1 MTASGKIV
9 ICVLTLLV
17 ILSWRTKPSEE
28 RNTFTIDSLRQ
39 RYERPV
45 SQWPKPNVDPS
56 VVYNELGALPKDSS
70 SIKLERDPK
79 VKLGQLLFFDPRLSG
94 SNQISCSSCHN
105 PDMGWGDGRRVSVGN
120 AHLEGKRNSPSL
132 LNVGAQSSFFWDG
145 RSLSLEDQVINPLA
159 THHEMNMDVPL
170 LAAKLSKIT
179 SYKPLFEK
187 AYGESHITID
197 RITEALAAFESTIV
211 SNPSRFDEF
220 VNGKY
225 NALTDQELRGLDL
238 FRGKARCMNCH
249 HGVYFRDDSFHN
261 IGFTEYGGA
270 YQDLGRYEAT
280 RNPVDVGKFKTPS
293 LRDVINTNP
302 WMHNGLQDNM
312 KDIIDLH
319 NTGMHQT
326 DSEKRSKADPL
337 YPKTD
342 VLMQPLR
349 LTSAEREDL
358 IAFLHSITAAPS
370 KMSRPELPK

>member
-1 MTASGKIV
+1 LTASGKIV
-9 ICVLTLLV
+9 ICVLALLI

-28 RNTFTIDSLRQ
+28 RNTLTIESLRQ

-45 SQWPKPNVDPS
+45 SQWPRPNVDPS
-56 VVYNELGALPKDSS
+56 VVYDELGALPKDSS

-132 LNVGAQSSFFWDG
+132 LNVGTQSSFFWDG

-197 RITEALAAFESTIV
+197 RITEALAAFESIIQ

-261 IGFTEYGGA
+261 IGFTDYGGP

-280 RNPVDVGKFKTPS
+280 RNPADVRKFKTPS
-293 LRDVINTNP
+293 LRDVMNTNP

-312 KDIIDLH
+312 KDIIDLY

-326 DSEKRSKADPL
+326 DSEEKSKADAL

-358 IAFLHSITAAPS
+358 IAFLHSITAAPF